1 MQEELPK
8 LKDELNFEI
17 AQRKDVEEKIYT
29 QFTEQI
35 NELKEA
41 FDKEIKSRENREEEI
56 LGFLREI

>member
-1 MQEELPK
+1 LQEELPK